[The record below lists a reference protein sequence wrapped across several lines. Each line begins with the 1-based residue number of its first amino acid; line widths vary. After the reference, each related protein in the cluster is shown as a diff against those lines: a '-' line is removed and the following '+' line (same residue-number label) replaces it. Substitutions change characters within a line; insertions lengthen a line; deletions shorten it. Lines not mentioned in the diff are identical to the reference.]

1 MGAAVASTAAVDPAS
16 LWEDEKRGAGN
27 KSASAE
33 SAMGAVAPS
42 VVADDSTVNESTL
55 TNKESTVNE
64 WILTNKEPATTA
76 TAAMGAVAPSMEGG
90 VGAAAAAAND
100 SVPPA
105 GDDTTKENQD
115 ILNVLNSLAFIV

>member
-64 WILTNKEPATTA
+64 LTLTNKESAHC
-76 TAAMGAVAPSMEGG
+76 SGG
-90 VGAAAAAAND
+90 GC
-100 SVPPA
+100 SVHGGWCGCGSSCRQRQRPA
-105 GDDTTKENQD
+105 GWR
-115 ILNVLNSLAFIV
+115 